1 MINVRLNNQIT
12 MFDRHV
18 FSGGEV
24 HVRLKK
30 STACPPA
37 RMEITADL
45 KTSDDVMELLMIKNA
60 CDTVCEPNAE
70 AKLNLHYVPY
80 GRQDRVCNSGEA
92 FSVKVM
98 ADLINNLNFD
108 EVVIYDPH
116 SDVTSALLKNCT
128 VVSHKMCLL
137 DTLSRDIPSTV
148 IPEYD
153 AIVAPDAGASKKAF
167 EVAKY
172 FGIDLIQ
179 AMKIRETSTGN
190 IIRTDVI
197 ADDLTGKRLLI
208 TDDLCDGGYTFLKLA
223 EKLRE
228 FGAERI
234 DLYITHGIFS
244 KGKDVF
250 GGLIDNVYC
259 RFDWTEK

>member
-1 MINVRLNNQIT
+1 
-12 MFDRHV
+12 MFDKLV

-30 STACPPA
+30 STACAPSM
-37 RMEITADL
+37 MEITADL
-45 KTSDDVMELLMIKNA
+45 YTSDDVMELLMIKDA
-60 CDTVCEPNAE
+60 CDTVCESGAKS
-70 AKLNLHYVPY
+70 KLNLHYVPY
-80 GRQDRVCNSGEA
+80 GRQDRVCNTGEA

-98 ADLINNLNFD
+98 ANLINNLNFD

-116 SDVTSALLKNCT
+116 SDVTSALLKNCH
-128 VVSHKMCLL
+128 VVDHKSCFLTAISEATKTM
-137 DTLSRDIPSTV
+137 PK
-148 IPEYD
+148 YD
-153 AIVAPDAGASKKAF
+153 AVVAPDSGATKKAF
-167 EVAKY
+167 DLAKY
-172 FGIDLIQ
+172 MGVDLIQ
-179 AMKIRETSTGN
+179 AMKIRDTASGQ

-208 TDDLCDGGYTFLKLA
+208 SDDLCDGGFTFLKLA

-228 FGAERI
+228 QGAEKI

-250 GGLIDNVYC
+250 GDLIDNVYC
-259 RFDWTEK
+259 RFDWTEQ